1 MSQPNANPQ
10 DLLREVWL
18 FSGCSDAELGY
29 IASLVTPR
37 SVEADTAIVREG
49 EPGDDFFVIVSGSAT
64 PTVDGDPVG
73 ELTPGSFF
81 GEMALLDGAERL
93 ATVTSTTP
101 MELLVLNREDFNTML
116 EAAMPTVAPKLL
128 TVVGRRMRD
137 LARHEGRPTL
147 GY

>member
-1 MSQPNANPQ
+1 MSEPGDNPA

-29 IASLVTPR
+29 IASLVKPR
-37 SVEADTAIVREG
+37 SVDADTAIIREG

-64 PTVDGDPVG
+64 PTVEGDQVG
-73 ELTPGSFF
+73 ELTVGSFF
-81 GEMALLDGAERL
+81 GEMALLDGGERL

-101 MELLVLNREDFNTML
+101 MELLVLNRDDFNIML
-116 EAAMPTVAPKLL
+116 EAAMPAIAPKLL
-128 TVVGRRMRD
+128 AVVGRRMRD
-137 LARHEGRPTL
+137 LARHEGRPAL